1 MLLAF
6 FTGFVE
12 QGILVMDLPKIR
24 RHYIRNWFGIDA
36 SILITDALLEFAFAD
51 SLGEA
56 QVEKTPTIRLRSLHL
71 TCTLQLQKVQLQK

>member
-36 SILITDALLEFAFAD
+36 SILITDVLLEFAFAD
-51 SLGEA
+51 SLGEV
-56 QVEKTPTIRLRSLHL
+56 QVGKTPTIRLRCLHL